1 MFHYSKEHL
10 LYLKK
15 IKKEKYIVVFFRVF
29 ILFLFL
35 LIWELLSS
43 FSIINPFLFSSP
55 SRIFYT
61 LLSLFK
67 NGELFSPIL
76 ITTYEVL
83 ISFILST
90 ILGILIASIMWSN
103 RRFSKIIEP
112 YITIINSLP
121 KVALGPLIIIWVGA
135 SINSII
141 FMALTISVFTTIIN
155 IFQSF
160 LSVPRNYYILM
171 NSFKASKFQIYKKV
185 IFPSSLS
192 SISSSMKI
200 NISMSLIGVIMG
212 ELLVSKNGL
221 GYLIMYGSQVFNL
234 DLVISSIFVLGILS
248 YFMYFVVDKLFY
260 FLQRKKH

>member
-1 MFHYSKEHL
+1 
-10 LYLKK
+10 
-15 IKKEKYIVVFFRVF
+15 
-29 ILFLFL
+29 
-35 LIWELLSS
+35 
-43 FSIINPFLFSSP
+43 
-55 SRIFYT
+55 
-61 LLSLFK
+61 
-67 NGELFSPIL
+67 
-76 ITTYEVL
+76 
-83 ISFILST
+83 
-90 ILGILIASIMWSN
+90 
-103 RRFSKIIEP
+103 
-112 YITIINSLP
+112 
-121 KVALGPLIIIWVGA
+121 
-135 SINSII
+135 
-141 FMALTISVFTTIIN
+141 MALTISVFTTIIN